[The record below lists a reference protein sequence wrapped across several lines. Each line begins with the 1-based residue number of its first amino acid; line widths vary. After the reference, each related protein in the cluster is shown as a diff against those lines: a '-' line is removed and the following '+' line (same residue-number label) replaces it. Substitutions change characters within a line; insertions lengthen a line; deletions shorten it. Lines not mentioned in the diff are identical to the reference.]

1 MTQQIRL
8 GIEGM
13 SCAGCVGRVE
23 RALLNVTGVS
33 AADVNLATEQASIE
47 TAQSIVPQQL
57 IDAVAS
63 AGYQA
68 HLVENINAESDRRQ
82 TRKSHELEQLQ
93 RNWLFALLLTI
104 PVFILEMGGHL
115 IPPLH
120 HLIEHSIGLRTSWYI
135 QFALTILLLIGPGR
149 QFFRL
154 GIPALLRGA
163 PDMNSLVAIGT
174 GAAYGF
180 SVVATFIPQWLPEH
194 AINVYFEAA
203 AVIVTLILLG
213 RLLEARAKGKTSLAI
228 QRLIGLQPKTAT
240 VERNGQPQT
249 ADIADIQLGDV
260 LLVRPG
266 ERIAIDGEVID
277 GDSFVDESMISGEPV
292 PLQKTSG
299 SHVTGGT
306 VNQTGSFRF
315 KASAVGESTVLA
327 QIIRLVEQAQG
338 ARLPIQDLVNRI
350 TMWFVPAVLVI
361 AALTFIVWWLVGPA
375 PAVTLALVNA
385 VAVLI
390 VACPCAMGLATPTS
404 IMVGTGRGAELGLLF
419 RQGDALQRLKDV
431 QLVAFD
437 KTGTLTAGKPTLN
450 RCQTVNGF
458 DSDTLLAL
466 TAVAESR
473 SEHPIAQAIVNAV
486 APQTRQ
492 AHTLESFTS
501 VTGGGIQAVVDG
513 QHLDIGAHHLMET
526 LGIDISALNNDARN
540 LREDGNTVLFVAVDK
555 TLAALIAVADPLKPS
570 SVDAINQLHK
580 LGLQVAMISGDNP
593 VTANAIARQLTI
605 DTVIADVR
613 PDGKVDALRKLR
625 EQYGDVAF
633 VGDGIND
640 APALA
645 EADVGIAIGT
655 GTDVAIESAD
665 VVLMSDNLQGVVNAI
680 ALSKATMRNIRQNL
694 FWAFAYNT
702 ALIPVAAGVLIPLA
716 GIALSPVF
724 AAAAM
729 ALSSV
734 FVVTNALRLRRFSI
748 T

>member
-33 AADVNLATEQASIE
+33 TADVNLATEQASIE
-47 TAQSIVPQQL
+47 TEQPIAPQQL

-135 QFALTILLLIGPGR
+135 QFALTTLLLIGPGR

-249 ADIADIQLGDV
+249 ADIADIQRGDV

-266 ERIAIDGEVID
+266 ERIAVDGEVID

-450 RCQTVNGF
+450 RCQAVNGF
-458 DSDTLLAL
+458 DADQVLVL